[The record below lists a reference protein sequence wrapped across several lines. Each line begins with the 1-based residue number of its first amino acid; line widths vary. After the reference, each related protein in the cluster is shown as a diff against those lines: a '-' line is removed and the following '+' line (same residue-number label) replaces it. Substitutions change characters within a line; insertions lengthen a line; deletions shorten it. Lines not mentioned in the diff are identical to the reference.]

1 MNSSRGVAVDK
12 ALYLAMSGGVQT
24 MNAQTIHANNLANVS
39 TTGFR
44 SDFEQAR
51 SMQVNGD
58 YYPSRV
64 YAMTE
69 NPATR
74 YTQGDMIQTGRNL
87 DIAVSGDGFI
97 AVYDEKGQEA
107 YSRAGDLQINAAG
120 QLVTGRGLPVAG
132 VGGPIFLPPL
142 ESINITEDGSISI
155 IPQGGAGN
163 EVAVLNQIKLVN
175 PDAQNLRKEGDG
187 LIHSRDGQAFDPDPN
202 VRLVSGFIEGSNV
215 NAVEE
220 MTHIMNLARR
230 FEMNVKMM
238 DSIRNNADSSARI
251 LQRSS

>member
-1 MNSSRGVAVDK
+1 MDK

-44 SDFEQAR
+44 ADFEQAR
-51 SMQVNGD
+51 SMQVYGE
-58 YYPSRV
+58 YHPSRV

-74 YTQGDMIQTGRNL
+74 YTSGDMIQTDRDL
-87 DIAVSGDGFI
+87 DVAVAGDGFI
-97 AVYDEKGQEA
+97 TVYDELGQEA
-107 YSRAGDLQINAAG
+107 YTRAGDLQINSVG
-120 QLVTGRGLPVAG
+120 QLVTGTGLPVAG
-132 VGGPIFLPPL
+132 VDGPIFLPPL
-142 ESINITEDGSISI
+142 DSITITADGSISI

-163 EVAVLNQIKLVN
+163 EVAVINQIKLVN
-175 PDAQNLRKEGDG
+175 PDTQSIRKTEDG
-187 LIHSRDGQAFDPDPN
+187 LIHSRDGQAFDLDPN
-202 VRLVSGFIEGSNV
+202 VTLVSGFIEGSNV

-238 DSIRNNADSSARI
+238 DSIRENGDTAARI
-251 LQRSS
+251 LQRT